1 MNTRAHACERK
12 HIHTQQFRMFVR
24 PFPHSFMH
32 SCLAEVRGEASE
44 ADAEAKRLAG
54 VGMAN
59 MRAAMAQGFQD
70 SMKFMKVRC

>member
-1 MNTRAHACERK
+1 
-12 HIHTQQFRMFVR
+12 MFVR

-70 SMKFMKVRC
+70 SMKFMKVLLIQCECNTIHIIYE